1 VCSNGNWP
9 RLGMPM
15 SNDLSW
21 NDAREAR
28 LDRAI
33 DRAVREIMQIDP
45 PPGLRRRVLAQLKQR
60 HERPRHL
67 LLQFAV
73 AMTVIALGLV
83 SGTRMWYREELPAPP
98 LAPVVAIGAPATAVA
113 IEAVIQQTTV
123 RDRSAT
129 PGQLTRE
136 RIAMPRITNVFGNYP
151 RQMSAATVDG
161 MRRDIVAKPLRIVP
175 FSARP
180 IVIEPLV
187 MPTLPVGGGRQ

>member
-60 HERPRHL
+60 PPRPRHL

-83 SGTRMWYREELPAPP
+83 SGTRMWYRVPDTKPR
-98 LAPVVAIGAPATAVA
+98 AITVNATANCSSKC
-113 IEAVIQQTTV
+113 
-123 RDRSAT
+123 RGRS
-129 PGQLTRE
+129 GRC
-136 RIAMPRITNVFGNYP
+136 
-151 RQMSAATVDG
+151 
-161 MRRDIVAKPLRIVP
+161 
-175 FSARP
+175 FS
-180 IVIEPLV
+180 
-187 MPTLPVGGGRQ
+187 